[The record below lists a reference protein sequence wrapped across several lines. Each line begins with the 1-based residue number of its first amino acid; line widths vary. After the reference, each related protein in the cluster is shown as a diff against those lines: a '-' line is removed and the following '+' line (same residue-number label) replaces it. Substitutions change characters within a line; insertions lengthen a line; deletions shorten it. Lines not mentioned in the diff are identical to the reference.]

1 MKTLDEVIKTLELCS
16 TEDNP
21 CDKCP
26 YTEFDKNGVWACS
39 LCGDFAEDALHYLKI
54 FRTKRD
60 ELRDLIEDYRREF
73 KTDNPPLIWDEL
85 KTMEGKP
92 VWVEWI
98 SGTWKG
104 LRKWVISHGCDDLM
118 MVFTALDVAGVSYDG
133 HLRKMNLD
141 KTWQAYRKER
151 DEDA

>member
-1 MKTLDEVIKTLELCS
+1 MAGRIASLPKGEEMKTLDEVIRAFE
-16 TEDNP
+16 
-21 CDKCP
+21 
-26 YTEFDKNGVWACS
+26 YTYENDPIAWTYGV
-39 LCGDFAEDALHYLKI
+39 DALYHLKEY
-54 FRTKRD
+54 KRYQNTPSRHGHMTLVD
-60 ELRDLIEDYRREF
+60 WFEESQKNE
-73 KTDNPPLIWDEL
+73 PLTWDEL

-92 VWVEWI
+92 VWIEWV

-133 HLRKMNLD
+133 HLRQMNLG

-151 DEDA
+151 DEVAE